1 MPITATYDHQHRRVI
16 AEARGPIT
24 LDELRSH
31 LEEERQEP
39 ALSYAEIFDARG
51 AVPDFPTA
59 DVRILVALLRWLAER
74 TRLGPTAVVVDSDFA
89 FGITRMVEMLVDDVA
104 LIRPFRTKL
113 DAELWLNNLAAQP

>member
-1 MPITATYDHQHRRVI
+1 VPITAIYDHQHHRVV
-16 AEARGPIT
+16 AEARGAIT

-39 ALSYAEIFDARG
+39 ALSYGEIFDARG
-51 AVPDFPTA
+51 AVPDFSTA

-74 TRLGPTAVVVDSDFA
+74 TRLGPTAVVVDTDFA

-113 DAELWLNNLAAQP
+113 DAELWLNHLTVQP